1 LPDPRIGSATEKWRE
16 QIAINNRERCVPQ
29 SFLELLAPT
38 AELGY
43 VLGDSGDLRLHRG
56 HNG

>member
-1 LPDPRIGSATEKWRE
+1 LPNPRLGSAAKKWRE
-16 QIAINNRERCVPQ
+16 QIAINNRERLIPQ
-29 SFLELLAPT
+29 SLFELLAPT

-43 VLGDSGDLRLHRG
+43 VLDDSLDLRLDCW